1 MLNYTV
7 EKRIDIESTADH
19 VIEFLADYR
28 NWPEWSPWLIM
39 ERECKLD
46 YRGEQG
52 NIGDGYSWK
61 GDLVGSGEM
70 TLMKRTSHQ
79 LEMHLRFFKPFKSEA
94 HVSFQAVQMGVR
106 SEVRWTMSSQVPWY
120 LFFLK
125 GLFKTMIGMDYDR
138 GLKMLKAKLEVG
150 QVNSELLLIGERQQD
165 NVDYIGLRG
174 SGAINEIG
182 PIMREHI
189 EKLLVLI
196 EEKHIPATGAL
207 FSYYQSMKM
216 ETQFFEFI
224 TCVPIE
230 RQLSVPEPF
239 VSGQIKACD
248 TYVVKHTG
256 EYQFLGNAWSM
267 AMNASR
273 HQKVKVKRKP
283 LGIERYINNPEQVA
297 AHELVTEVILFKR

>member
-1 MLNYTV
+1 
-7 EKRIDIESTADH
+7 
-19 VIEFLADYR
+19 
-28 NWPEWSPWLIM
+28 
-39 ERECKLD
+39 
-46 YRGEQG
+46 
-52 NIGDGYSWK
+52 
-61 GDLVGSGEM
+61 
-70 TLMKRTSHQ
+70 
-79 LEMHLRFFKPFKSEA
+79 
-94 HVSFQAVQMGVR
+94 
-106 SEVRWTMSSQVPWY
+106 
-120 LFFLK
+120 
-125 GLFKTMIGMDYDR
+125 
-138 GLKMLKAKLEVG
+138 
-150 QVNSELLLIGERQQD
+150 
-165 NVDYIGLRG
+165 
-174 SGAINEIG
+174 
-182 PIMREHI
+182 MREHI